1 MWTISARVR
10 VSFEKKTVA
19 DRVEILIGN
28 TFGTGI
34 GGGGVWEFGRIVVV
48 SVHEG

>member
-1 MWTISARVR
+1 
-10 VSFEKKTVA
+10 
-19 DRVEILIGN
+19 LIGN

-48 SVHEG
+48 SVHEGWIFSFPSIF